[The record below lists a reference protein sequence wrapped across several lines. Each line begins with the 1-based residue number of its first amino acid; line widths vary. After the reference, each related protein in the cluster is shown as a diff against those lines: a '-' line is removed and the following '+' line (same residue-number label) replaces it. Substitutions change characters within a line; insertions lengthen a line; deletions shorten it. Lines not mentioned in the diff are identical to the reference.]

1 MNMVVS
7 LSHLYYPHKIVIIY
21 YLLLKEERNKNAET
35 GNINSNFK
43 RKDIYLSLNDTKEY
57 RKNI

>member
-21 YLLLKEERNKNAET
+21 YLLLKEERNKN
-35 GNINSNFK
+35 FK